1 MAKSRNPEKK
11 MKLSGHLREFRN
23 RLFKSAFAI
32 VVGAVAGWYLFDYVF
47 AELQKPV
54 IELAKE
60 QNINAQVNFG
70 SVVSA
75 FDLHLQIAFFIGL
88 FLSSPIWLYQIW
100 AFVSPALRKKERRYT
115 VAFILSSTPLFLGGA
130 YFGWWLFPGFVR
142 GLLSFT
148 PAGSANV
155 INASEY
161 VLFTVRVLLIFGI
174 AFVLPIILV
183 LLNAIGAMS
192 GKTILKGWRPAIFII
207 ALVGALATPVA
218 DPMSMFLIMIP
229 LTAFY
234 YLAAGIALANDKRK
248 ALRRAKQVDEL
259 DMVEDYLPD
268 ETTL

>member
-1 MAKSRNPEKK
+1 MAKRRNPEKK

-32 VVGAVAGWYLFDYVF
+32 VSGAVAGWYLFDFVF

-54 IELAKE
+54 LALAKE
-60 QNINAQVNFG
+60 ENINAQVNFG

-88 FLSSPIWLYQIW
+88 FLSSPIWLYQVW
-100 AFVSPALRKKERRYT
+100 AFVSPALRKKERRYSI
-115 VAFILSSTPLFLGGA
+115 AFILTSTPLFLGGA

-148 PAGSANV
+148 PEGSANV

-174 AFVLPIILV
+174 AFVLPVILV

-234 YLAAGIALANDKRK
+234 YLAAGIALLNDRRK
-248 ALRRAKQVDEL
+248 AARRSKLVDDIDLAEN
-259 DMVEDYLPD
+259 YTPN
-268 ETTL
+268 ETS

>member
-1 MAKSRNPEKK
+1 MAKRPNPEKK
-11 MKLSGHLREFRN
+11 MRLSGHLREFRN
-23 RLFKSAFAI
+23 RLFKSAIAI
-32 VVGAVAGWYLFDYVF
+32 TSGAVAGWYLFDYVF
-47 AELQKPV
+47 AALQKPV
-54 IELAKE
+54 LELAKE
-60 QNINAQVNFG
+60 ANINAQVNFG

-100 AFVSPALRKKERRYT
+100 AFVSPALRKRERRYT
-115 VAFILSSTPLFLGGA
+115 VAFVLTSTPLFLGGA
-130 YFGWWLFPGFVR
+130 FFGWWLFPGFVR

-148 PAGSANV
+148 PDGSANV

-161 VLFTVRVLLIFGI
+161 VLFTVRVLLIFGM
-174 AFVLPIILV
+174 AFVLPVILV

-207 ALVGALATPVA
+207 AVVGALATPVA

-234 YLAAGIALANDKRK
+234 YLAAGIALLNDRRK
-248 ALRRAKQVDEL
+248 ATKRSKLVDEFDL
-259 DMVEDYLPD
+259 AENYAPD
-268 ETTL
+268 ETI